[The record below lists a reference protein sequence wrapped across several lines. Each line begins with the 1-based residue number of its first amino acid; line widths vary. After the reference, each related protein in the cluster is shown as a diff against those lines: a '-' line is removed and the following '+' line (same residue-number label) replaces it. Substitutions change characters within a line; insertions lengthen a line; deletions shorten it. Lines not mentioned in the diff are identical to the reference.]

1 MIFYLS
7 PLIFACLRA
16 LCYICLYFLLN
27 LATVEYVIQHEE
39 ETAAAVAGITT
50 VSGNAGQSPISTDH
64 QSHLVE
70 DTTTATMCYEEVTQP
85 DGGVDDAQF
94 ATYHVETAGETAVT
108 VTIDDIRSSIKQGI

>member
-1 MIFYLS
+1 M
-7 PLIFACLRA
+7 
-16 LCYICLYFLLN
+16 
-27 LATVEYVIQHEE
+27 EYVIQHEE

-50 VSGNAGQSPISTDH
+50 VSGSAEQSPISTSH

-70 DTTTATMCYEEVTQP
+70 DATTATMCYEEVTQP
-85 DGGVDDAQF
+85 EGGVDDAQF